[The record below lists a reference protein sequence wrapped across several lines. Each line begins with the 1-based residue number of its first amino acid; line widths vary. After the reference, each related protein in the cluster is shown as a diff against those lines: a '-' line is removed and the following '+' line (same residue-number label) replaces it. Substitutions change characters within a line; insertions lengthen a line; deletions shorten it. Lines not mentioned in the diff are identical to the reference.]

1 MKFQPDTLAGVNVV
15 SRIEGNRL
23 WVNATEW
30 RQSVLVP
37 WVGEAR
43 AWAPGGIDELLAG
56 HFDEILAF
64 RPDVVIFGSGP
75 SLRFVAPALYR
86 GLIAQGIGLET
97 MDTGAACRTYN
108 VLAAEGRR
116 VLAAVLL
123 PRAV

>member
-1 MKFQPDTLAGVNVV
+1 MKFQPDQLAGVNVI
-15 SRIEGNRL
+15 SRIERDRL

-43 AWAPGGIDELLAG
+43 VWAPPSPEALESA
-56 HFDEILAF
+56 HFDEILAYA
-64 RPDVVIFGSGP
+64 PDVVIFGSGP
-75 SLRFVAPALYR
+75 SLRFVTPALYR
-86 GLIAQGIGLET
+86 GLIAKGIGLET

-123 PRAV
+123 GPAG